1 MSSQKGLL
9 LSSGKHF
16 YMCYDLEVHFSI
28 GKKLKEDMRLNWK
41 LPIGHSLLLKELS
54 EKTMLILLRP
64 HSFRDKIRETKLL
77 GHFFRKPTYMLIII
91 YQPRTDSYFKYA
103 PYLHS
108 MEILRFQKI
117 QSSFLGP
124 CVRTK

>member
-1 MSSQKGLL
+1 MASQKGLL

-54 EKTMLILLRP
+54 EKTATNTPVAHMSENRSTCL
-64 HSFRDKIRETKLL
+64 EAE
-77 GHFFRKPTYMLIII
+77 G
-91 YQPRTDSYFKYA
+91 
-103 PYLHS
+103 
-108 MEILRFQKI
+108 QKQ
-117 QSSFLGP
+117 QSLKKRWGRRA
-124 CVRTK
+124 V